1 MPALIEASK
10 NCQMIAVG
18 ARGHSQVAS
27 LILGSVAAHTC
38 AHAQCPVVVVR
49 GALRRDGQVVVGV
62 DGSSASEPALDVAF
76 TEASTRGVR
85 LDAVYAYDAERLTA
99 EGLWQPPADPL
110 GQATT
115 EAAALLS
122 EALAGWR
129 EKFPDVTVRQR
140 LVRDHP
146 VAALIDASDAAR
158 LIVLG
163 SRVAGRSSVLC
174 SVRPPRRWSGGS
186 GCPAIVAR

>member
-1 MPALIEASK
+1 MAAEAAALRARHPEVDISSVCRADAAVPALIEASK
-10 NCQMIAVG
+10 SCQMVAVG
-18 ARGHSQVAS
+18 ARGRSQVTA

-38 AHAQCPVVVVR
+38 AHAHCPVVVVR
-49 GALRRDGQVVVGV
+49 GALRRDGPVVVAV
-62 DGSSASEPALDVAF
+62 DGSSAAEPALDVAF
-76 TEASTRGVR
+76 TEASTRGVP
-85 LDAVYAYDAERLTA
+85 LDAVYAYDAERSTA

-129 EKFPDVTVRQR
+129 EKFPDVNVRQR

-146 VAALIDASDAAR
+146 V
-158 LIVLG
+158 
-163 SRVAGRSSVLC
+163 
-174 SVRPPRRWSGGS
+174 PP
-186 GCPAIVAR
+186 